1 MRIRKTLTSLFALGL
16 LSCTISNAAQA
27 GQITVYSALE
37 SDEIATYLAAAK
49 KAMPDVQVN
58 VLRLST
64 GDLAARM
71 IAESGAPH
79 ADAVWGEALTNLLD
93 PRIAGQLAPVSGKNV
108 SSLPKQFRDPAGKWF
123 AATGYMAALCVNT
136 DALAAKKLPMPT
148 SWEDLAKPVY
158 KGNVVMPDPASSG
171 TGYLQIAAILQGAG
185 EDRGWQILKG
195 LGANVAQ
202 FTPSGSQPCKLAR
215 TGEYAVGASFAFVAM
230 QSIKAGFPVK
240 MVIPSKYVGYELEG
254 SGMLK
259 SSTHQADT
267 ERFLEW
273 VASPDAAKLYQQY
286 KEIVTT
292 PGIKPTPEQIAEG
305 LPADVSRVLYP
316 MDFAA
321 SAKMHDAVLKRFK
334 TDVMH

>member
-1 MRIRKTLTSLFALGL
+1 MRIGKTLTSFLAFGL
-16 LSCTISNAAQA
+16 LTSVTLHAAHA
-27 GQITVYSALE
+27 GPITVYSALE

-49 KAMPDVQVN
+49 QALPDVQVN

-71 IAESGAPH
+71 IAEAGAPH

-93 PRIAGQLAPVSGKNV
+93 PRIADQLAPVKGKNV
-108 SSLPKQFRDPAGKWF
+108 AGLPKQFRDPDGRWF

-136 DALAAKKLPMPT
+136 DALASKKLPMPT

-158 KGNVVMPDPASSG
+158 KGNVVMPDPSSSG

-185 EDRGWQILKG
+185 EQEGWRILKG
-195 LGANVAQ
+195 VGANVAQ
-202 FTPSGSQPCKLAR
+202 FTSSGSQPCKLAR

-273 VASPDAAKLYQQY
+273 VASPAAARLYQQY

-292 PGIKPTPEQIAEG
+292 PGIKPTPEQISEG
-305 LPADVSRVLYP
+305 LPADVSKVLYP

-321 SAKMHDAVLKRFK
+321 SAKMHDAVLKRFR

>member
-1 MRIRKTLTSLFALGL
+1 MRFGNTFTSVLSTTLLVCSAIGTAH
-16 LSCTISNAAQA
+16 A

-37 SDEIATYLAAAK
+37 SDEIATYIAAAK
-49 KAMPDVQVN
+49 KALPDLQVN

-71 IAESGAPH
+71 IAEASAPH

-93 PRIAGQLAPVSGKNV
+93 PRIADQLAPVQGGNISG
-108 SSLPKQFRDPAGKWF
+108 LPKQFKDPGGKWF

-185 EDRGWQILKG
+185 EDQGWKILKG

-202 FTPSGSQPCKLAR
+202 FTSSGSQPCKLAR

-259 SSTHQADT
+259 TSKNQADT
-267 ERFLEW
+267 KRFLEW
-273 VASPDAAKLYQQY
+273 VASPEAAKVYQQY

-292 PGIKPTPEQIAEG
+292 PGVKPTQEQIAEG
-305 LPADVSRVLYP
+305 LPVDVSKVLYP
-316 MDFAA
+316 MDFTA
-321 SAKMHDAVLKRFK
+321 SAKMHDAVLRRFK
-334 TDVMH
+334 TEVMH

>member
-1 MRIRKTLTSLFALGL
+1 MRFAKTLISLLAAGL
-16 LSCTISNAAQA
+16 STCAAIGTAHA

-37 SDEIATYLAAAK
+37 SDEIATYLAAARQ
-49 KAMPDVQVN
+49 AMPDLQVN

-71 IAESGAPH
+71 IAEAGAPH

-93 PRIAGQLAPVSGKNV
+93 PRIASQLAPVQTKNIA
-108 SSLPKQFRDPAGKWF
+108 SLPTQFRDPAGKWF

-136 DALAAKKLPMPT
+136 DVLAAKRLPMPT
-148 SWEDLAKPVY
+148 SWEDLTKPVY
-158 KGNVVMPDPASSG
+158 KGNVVMPDPSSSG

-185 EDRGWQILKG
+185 DTAGWQLLKG

-202 FTPSGSQPCKLAR
+202 FTSSGSQPCKLAR

-259 SSTHQADT
+259 TSSKQADT
-267 ERFLEW
+267 KRFLDW
-273 VASPDAAKLYQQY
+273 VASPAAAKRYQQY

-292 PGIKPTPEQIAEG
+292 PGIRPTPDEIAEG
-305 LPADVSRVLYP
+305 LPADVSKVLYP
-316 MDFAA
+316 MNFAE
-321 SAKMHDAVLKRFK
+321 SAKMRDAALTRFK
-334 TDVMH
+334 TEAMH